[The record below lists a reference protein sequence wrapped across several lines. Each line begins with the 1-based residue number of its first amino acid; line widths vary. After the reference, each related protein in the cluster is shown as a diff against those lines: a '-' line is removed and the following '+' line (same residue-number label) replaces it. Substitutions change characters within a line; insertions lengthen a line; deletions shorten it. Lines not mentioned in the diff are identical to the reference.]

1 MSATQPV
8 TVKPR
13 AVTQRASEKKRRRR
27 AQILAM
33 LPATQLRIHK
43 RTKIG
48 LSTVSRWLSDLV
60 ENQEAHIG
68 GWEHSPHG
76 GPFVAVYHPGPGE
89 PAPCT
94 LERMKPAERSRRY
107 HAGQRLERA
116 CERAEREARLAAAL
130 VVRRDPLVAALFGA
144 A

>member
-1 MSATQPV
+1 MSTQPV
-8 TVKPR
+8 TVKQR
-13 AVTQRASEKKRRRR
+13 AATQRASEKKRRRR

-60 ENQEAHIG
+60 ASEEAHVG
-68 GWEHSPHG
+68 GWARSPHG
-76 GPFVAVYHPGPGE
+76 GPFTAVYHPGPGE

-94 LERMKPAERSRRY
+94 LQPMTTAELSRRY
-107 HAGQRLERA
+107 HAGQRSERA
-116 CERAEREARLAAAL
+116 RERAEREARLAAAL
-130 VVRRDPLVAALFGA
+130 VVRRDPLVAAMFGEA
-144 A
+144 